1 MYKMILEHLI
11 IPGKQGNYKKPIG
24 VASKADNLKGLSFVK
39 ERTIRAHK
47 RIVTPMDGGIS
58 ITYKSMSS

>member
-1 MYKMILEHLI
+1 MYKMILEQLTV
-11 IPGKQGNYKKPIG
+11 PGKQGNYKKNYWSHIRSRQFEGAP
-24 VASKADNLKGLSFVK
+24 LCQ
-39 ERTIRAHK
+39 RMIRAHK